1 MAKKIDRK
9 LPLDVLLRHLK
20 TYKDAVIILGPDIA
34 SENLF
39 VEEET
44 SKDKFNRKSMVR
56 DPKAFWGYYVE
67 NLMRLYSYQDIT
79 TETVEALLDLKLHSA
94 VIDTNIIDVL
104 THTPVISPAGK
115 NKRLECVKCHK
126 AYDAEKMYHQLK
138 FQDTTLK
145 CDCGG
150 NIKPTVLCFGEKYPM
165 NVYNQVKDAIFIE
178 ENGKVSLNTHTL
190 IFIGVDFSDSLISE
204 IIDSFDAL
212 KDQNHYTVV
221 IADKEHREDVI
232 YYNPEFGVSDDIQQ
246 GVSRLIELLNK

>member
-9 LPLDVLLRHLK
+9 LPLDVLLNHLK
-20 TYKDAVIILGPDIA
+20 EYKDAVIILGPDIA
-34 SENLF
+34 KQNIS

-44 SKDKFNRKSMVR
+44 SKDCFNRKTMVKN
-56 DPKAFWGYYVE
+56 PQKFWKYYTE
-67 NLMRLYSYQDIT
+67 NLMKLYSYQDIT
-79 TETVEALLDLKLHSA
+79 TETVEALLDLNLHST

-104 THTPVISPAGK
+104 THTSVISPAGK

-126 AYDAEKMYHQLK
+126 AYNAEEMYHQLK

-145 CDCGG
+145 CSCGG

-165 NVYNQVKDAIFIE
+165 NIYNQVKNAIFTE
-178 ENGKVSLNTHTL
+178 EKGKVSLNTHTL

-212 KDQNHYTVV
+212 KDMNHYTVV
-221 IADKEHREDVI
+221 IADKDHREDVI
-232 YYNPEFGVSDDIQQ
+232 YYNPEFGVCDDIGQ
-246 GVSRLIELLNK
+246 GVSRLIDLLNK